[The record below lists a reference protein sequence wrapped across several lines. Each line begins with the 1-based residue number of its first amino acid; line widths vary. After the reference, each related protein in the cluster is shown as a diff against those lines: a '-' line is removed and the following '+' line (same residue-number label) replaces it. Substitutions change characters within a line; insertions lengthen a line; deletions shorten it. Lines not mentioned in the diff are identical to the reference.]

1 MIIIFLFSIE
11 LMGKAFSSLGR
22 ETAES
27 ILLAT
32 SNPFVGLFIGLLVT
46 ALIQSSST
54 ITTMTIAMV
63 ASGALSLT
71 EAVPI
76 IMGANIGTTLTS
88 TIVSLAYINKK
99 EEFRRAIEAGT
110 IHDFFNIFTVAIL
123 FPLEYHYGLVSYM
136 AQTLT
141 GLFIPETGLPV
152 SSSYG
157 FRLFEII
164 PITNF
169 IIEFINNP
177 FISIG
182 ISFILLFGSIKW
194 ISTVISRML
203 MGEDQEKLNFFIFD
217 HYFKSF
223 GWGILLTGAV
233 QSSSVTTSLV
243 VPFAATGKIRINRIM
258 PFILGANI
266 GTTITAFIAVLFQ
279 SEIVI
284 SIAITHFIINLIG
297 VLIFLPVPFM
307 SKLLIRAGE
316 LMGTWTMNHRII
328 GFLYVLLVFFLL
340 PFTLI
345 YANRETADIRELTYV
360 TQEQHASD
368 TSVVIVKFISQ
379 NRLPELLEPSV
390 PESGNKNIQNI
401 YTNNNIL
408 FLNNSFFIINRPG
421 YCWDD
426 DDREYGKFSICISE
440 IRPHYQLNE
449 TLTFDSVFVY
459 RKEYYNQ
466 ARVDSVTFTYFVA
479 VPDQLLLKTEKLN
492 NQGEVIMRR
501 ELTGI
506 SD

>member
-1 MIIIFLFSIE
+1 MIILFLFSIE
-11 LMGKAFSSLGR
+11 LMGKAFSSLGK

-54 ITTMTIAMV
+54 ITTMTVAMV

-110 IHDFFNIFTVAIL
+110 IHDFFNIFTVALL
-123 FPLEYHYGLVSYM
+123 FPLEYHYGLVSWL
-136 AQTLT
+136 AQGLT
-141 GLFIPETGLPV
+141 FLIIPETGIA
-152 SSSYG
+152 SSAEYG
-157 FRLFEII
+157 FRLFEIVPVTSLVI
-164 PITNF
+164 DL
-169 IIEFINNP
+169 INNP

-182 ISFILLFGSIKW
+182 LSFILLVGSIKGL
-194 ISTVISRML
+194 SSVISRML
-203 MGEDQEKLNFFIFD
+203 MGEEKEKLQVFIFD

-223 GWGILLTGAV
+223 GWGVLLTGAV

-243 VPFAATGKIRINRIM
+243 VPFAATGKIRMDRIM

-279 SEIVI
+279 SEVVI
-284 SIAITHFIINLIG
+284 SIAITHLVINVIG
-297 VLIFLPVPFM
+297 VIIFLPIPFM
-307 SKLLIRAGE
+307 SRALLRMGE

-328 GFLYVLLVFFLL
+328 GFLYVMGVFFLL

-345 YANRETADIRELTYV
+345 YANRETAQISELTYV
-360 TQEQHASD
+360 TRQDGVEAD
-368 TSVVIVKFISQ
+368 TSIVIVKFL
-379 NRLPELLEPSV
+379 NEARLPELLAPTV
-390 PESGNKNIQNI
+390 PESGNKNIQNV
-401 YTNNNIL
+401 YRNNNIL
-408 FLNNSFFIINRPG
+408 FLDNSFFMINEPG

-426 DDREYGKFSICISE
+426 EKGRGKFRICITE
-440 IRPHYQLNE
+440 IRENYRLQENMG
-449 TLTFDSVFVY
+449 FDSVYVFQ
-459 RKEYYNQ
+459 KEFYVPAQ
-466 ARVDSVTFTYFVA
+466 VDSVSYRFYVS
-479 VPDQLLLKTEKLN
+479 VKNKLLLKTEKRNKN
-492 NQGEVIMRR
+492 NQVVMDR
-501 ELTGI
+501 ELIDI
-506 SD
+506 SN